1 MTIAGPNS
9 SPVEK
14 RLVEEVRSNNILI
27 IVGETGSGKTTQLP
41 QFLFNAGLCHDGKV
55 VGITQPRRVAAV
67 SVAKRVAEEC
77 GVQLGQRVGYSI
89 RFDDTTSSSTRIK
102 YMTDGLLLREAL
114 LDPYLSRYSV
124 IIVDE
129 AHERTVHTDVLLGL
143 LKSVQKVRSV
153 PINECPNIDRMKA
166 NNGLLMEKENDAQRA
181 SILKQCRGIKLS
193 PLKLIIMSASLDA
206 RVFSEYFGGAR
217 AVHVQGRQ
225 FPVDILYTRHPETD
239 YLDATLITL
248 FQIHLEEGPG
258 DILVFLTGQEEIE
271 SVERLVQE
279 KLRQLPEDNQKVKV
293 LSIFSSL
300 PSEKQMQVFMPAP
313 TGFRKV
319 ILATNIAETSV
330 TIPGIK
336 YVIDPGFVKARTYCV
351 HTGMESL
358 NIVPTSKAQALQR
371 SGRAGREGPGKCFRL
386 YPESEFEKL
395 SDSTDPEISRCNLS
409 NVILQLKALG
419 VDDIIGFDFMEKPS
433 STAVVKSLELLVL
446 LGALTEEY
454 KLSDPV
460 GHQMARLPLEPIYSK
475 ALILA
480 SQFNCLEEML
490 ITVAMLSVESVF
502 YNPREKLEERFY
514 STRTAP
520 FNAVLH
526 QSYVKKARTAAKC
539 FSSLEGDHPT
549 LIAVYRAFDEFSEKS
564 NLGNSREKTE
574 KNLRKWCKE
583 NFINSRALRHARD
596 IHRQI
601 QGNIEQMG
609 LGIASC
615 GDDML
620 QFRRCL
626 AAAFFLNAALKQPDG
641 TYRVLSS
648 GQVVQI
654 HPSSV
659 FFRTKPD
666 CIIFDEFVRTTHNYV
681 RNVTRIDYLWLAE
694 LAPQYYT
701 LQEQEQE

>member
-1 MTIAGPNS
+1 MPSMAPGGAKNSNQSNNQLNGKVSNDDRRAEFFARKHRIVQQRKSLPIAS
-9 SPVEK
+9 VEK
-14 RLVEEVRSNNILI
+14 RLVEEVKSNNILI

-55 VGITQPRRVAAV
+55 IGITQPRRVAAV

-89 RFDDTTSSSTRIK
+89 RFDDTISRSTRIK

-143 LKSVQKVRSV
+143 LKTVQKVRSG
-153 PINECPNIDRMKA
+153 PINECSNIDRMKA

-181 SILKQCRGIKLS
+181 SILKQYRGIKLS

-225 FPVDILYTRHPETD
+225 FPVDILYTHHPETD

-248 FQIHLEEGPG
+248 FQ
-258 DILVFLTGQEEIE
+258 
-271 SVERLVQE
+271 
-279 KLRQLPEDNQKVKV
+279 
-293 LSIFSSL
+293 
-300 PSEKQMQVFMPAP
+300 
-313 TGFRKV
+313 V

-336 YVIDPGFVKARTYCV
+336 YVIDPGFVKARTYCA

-358 NIVPTSKAQALQR
+358 IIVPTSKAQALQR
-371 SGRAGREGPGKCFRL
+371 SGRAGREVPRKCFRL

-395 SDSTDPEISRCNLS
+395 SDSTIPEIRRCNLS

-433 STAVVKSLELLVL
+433 SEAVVKSLELLVL

-460 GHQMARLPLEPIYSK
+460 GHQMAQLPLEPIYSK

-502 YNPREKLEERFY
+502 YNPREKLEE
-514 STRTAP
+514 
-520 FNAVLH
+520 
-526 QSYVKKARTAAKC
+526 ARTAAKC

-549 LIAVYRAFDEFSEKS
+549 LIAVYRAFDEFLEKS

>member
-1 MTIAGPNS
+1 MPSMAPGGAKNSNQSNNQLNSKVSNDDRRAEFFARKHRIAQQRKSLPIAS
-9 SPVEK
+9 VEK

-433 STAVVKSLELLVL
+433 SEAVVKSLELLVL

-502 YNPREKLEERFY
+502 YNPREKLEE
-514 STRTAP
+514 
-520 FNAVLH
+520 
-526 QSYVKKARTAAKC
+526 ARTAAKC

-596 IHRQI
+596 IHRQATFSPLQI

-641 TYRVLSS
+641 TYRCYEEMALHEL
-648 GQVVQI
+648 QV
-654 HPSSV
+654 
-659 FFRTKPD
+659 
-666 CIIFDEFVRTTHNYV
+666 
-681 RNVTRIDYLWLAE
+681 
-694 LAPQYYT
+694 
-701 LQEQEQE
+701 EQEQQTIQNLCDTLRSILRL